1 MRRRRPRRRRE
12 ARGRVFLLLRPPPPG
27 VVAPIRYRSRMEA
40 TAPAAGARC
49 CDFQRCASFR
59 AARGGRDAL
68 GEGPNHCY
76 DLLQYY
82 TNYCDEPRIIAIIRG
97 GVPIRL
103 MIYCNNTR
111 IIAMIRGRPRD
122 LLDFP
127 KKNPKNRRPDWY
139 LIPMRNEHYASPAV
153 QSALLH
159 WCDLSL
165 GGWGFN
171 GCNK

>member
-127 KKNPKNRRPDWY
+127 KKNPKIED
-139 LIPMRNEHYASPAV
+139 LI
-153 QSALLH
+153 
-159 WCDLSL
+159 
-165 GGWGFN
+165 GI
-171 GCNK
+171 